1 MADAVARGPNGLNF
15 LPREVCAM
23 DALVA
28 KVRAFLK
35 DEEGLTIVEYAVAG
49 GLITATV
56 VTTFTLLGETVEGI
70 ISTINERLG
79 G

>member
-1 MADAVARGPNGLNF
+1 
-15 LPREVCAM
+15 M

-49 GLITATV
+49 GLIAAGVVASFKTLGVTV
-56 VTTFTLLGETVEGI
+56 KGVIDGI
-70 ISTINERLG
+70 DTQLKG
-79 G
+79 